1 LASEA
6 YEIPD
11 NDSLTARMLGIS
23 LEHGLLQGV
32 DSGTA
37 EFMLA
42 GLEHYLKDVVQQIFE
57 RVNRLGEKVM
67 TAEDIASIAYSSPN
81 LFVEHT
87 SALYRLQGTML
98 QDDEDD
104 EPVEV
109 ETQQPTDLDLLLK
122 EILGS

>member
-1 LASEA
+1 
-6 YEIPD
+6 
-11 NDSLTARMLGIS
+11 MLGIS
-23 LEHGLLQGV
+23 LEHGLLHGV

-42 GLEHYLKDVVQQIFE
+42 SLEHYLKDVVQQIFE

-67 TAEDIASIAYSSPN
+67 TAEDIAAVAYTTPN

-87 SALYRLQGTML
+87 GTLYRLHDTL
-98 QDDEDD
+98 LRDEDED
-104 EPVEV
+104 EEAVEQV
-109 ETQQPTDLDLLLK
+109 TDETKQPTDLDLLLK

>member
-1 LASEA
+1 
-6 YEIPD
+6 
-11 NDSLTARMLGIS
+11 MLGIS

-57 RVNRLGEKVM
+57 RVNRLGERIM
-67 TAEDIASIAYSSPN
+67 TAEDIASLAYTSPN

-87 SALYRLQGTML
+87 SALYRLHGTML
-98 QDDEDD
+98 QDEEDEED
-104 EPVEV
+104 EEELMDVEAN
-109 ETQQPTDLDLLLK
+109 QPSDLDLLLK
-122 EILGS
+122 EILGR